1 MSKKLT
7 KPCPPN
13 RAISEDRYPVF
24 RFIEG
29 DDVAEIDFMNHV
41 ERGKP
46 FKEEARCSAMAISFC
61 EDEKAVIQKRNDYK
75 GFRDK
80 KAVAGHITKESGVHT
95 IHKGHINHWVNEGV
109 NMMKVFLGE
118 VKV

>member
-1 MSKKLT
+1 MSKNHG

-13 RAISEDRYPVF
+13 HAISEDRYPVF

-29 DDVAEIDFMNHV
+29 DIVAEIDFMNHV
-41 ERGKP
+41 ERGKQ
-46 FKEEARCSAMAISFC
+46 FKEAARCSAMALSFC
-61 EDEKAVIQKRNDYK
+61 ENEEAVDQKRNDYK

-95 IHKGHINHWVNEGV
+95 IYRGHINHWVHEGID
-109 NMMKVFLGE
+109 MMKVFLGE